1 MTALGFRLH
10 TGWAA
15 MVAVSPDY
23 KVYLRRRVELLD
35 GSVPRF
41 VYHSAAEMALAD
53 AVRLIRSAEEI
64 ASAHAQSAMKDTIEH
79 LQAANL
85 VVTAC
90 GVAVGSTKLPV
101 DLSAILRSHALIHAG
116 EGALFQ
122 KAVIGAAEQQGFAVA
137 AVREKG
143 LWAGAGPELRA
154 RIEAMRK
161 EFGPPWTMDHK
172 IAAAVALAALKA
184 G

>member
-1 MTALGFRLH
+1 
-10 TGWAA
+10 

-41 VYHSAAEMALAD
+41 VYHSAAEMPLAD
-53 AVRLIRSAEEI
+53 AVRLIRSVEEI

-122 KAVIGAAEQQGFAVA
+122 KGFGALHGTDSSAHPSYRSRSQHLDKAVVC
-137 AVREKG
+137 
-143 LWAGAGPELRA
+143 
-154 RIEAMRK
+154 
-161 EFGPPWTMDHK
+161 
-172 IAAAVALAALKA
+172 AAADGCVEIDDLDLRE
-184 G
+184 GRESL